1 MALILEITKADG
13 TIARTALQSQT
24 TKVAA
29 WPGGKV
35 RIIDSATGKSPA
47 DITAKKV
54 GDSLIVDGLP
64 EGKTVEVSKFYTDC
78 SPNAPCSVV
87 IDPADGAAPVSITQ
101 TSQPVA
107 ALPDNQALMYGP
119 SSDTAAIAPAA
130 AASSG
135 VPAGAI
141 LGGLALLGVAA
152 AAGGGGG
159 GGSSTPPADT
169 TAPNAPVIAN
179 VAGDNVVDAAEA
191 AAAAGVAV
199 SGTAEA
205 GSTVTVTWGSSAK
218 TATADGSG
226 NWSVNFASGEVPAD
240 GDTTISATA
249 RDAAG
254 NTSVAGTRAV
264 VVDTAVADITAPDA
278 PVIASVAGDNIVN
291 AAEATA
297 GVAVAGTA
305 EAGSTVEVTWGSA
318 TKTATADGS
327 GNWSVNFASGEVPAD
342 GPTQISATATDA
354 AGNTSAAG
362 TRDIAVDKTAPV
374 APTALDGIDGS
385 VSGSAEANSTVKLG
399 AAETTADGSGNF
411 QFAAGTL
418 ASGATAAVTAVDA
431 AGNTSAGTDVTA
443 TSSYT
448 LGTPGADRI
457 LGGDLDFV
465 GGGAGSDV
473 LIGGAG
479 GGVRNYQFEYWNA
492 TDAGDVL
499 YNQGGGS
506 LITFGPSAST
516 GWTIV
521 SDTSSIFAD
530 PGVTNVEQFTG
541 GDLNAGMNLLR
552 QDAGVGVAD
561 DTGGGGRYAFDTVR
575 NPTSGGTT
583 LSQAIATGEGTEY
596 TLSLQVSDNDQGTSL
611 GVYWGGALLGLYDGV
626 TNTWSGTAPTETDIT
641 GSRKTWGWTVE
652 GSADPTTTLELRAYS
667 TTADDGQGMMI
678 DRVTLDAATPDGAE
692 TMAGGAGSDL
702 LFGQAGDDKLY
713 GGALG
718 STPAASDGAPDTFV
732 YSMRADN
739 GNDVIKDFEAGD
751 RIYLVDALD
760 TYTTDSGIP
769 PFENPD
775 NGTPFVNDS
784 DANLTFRD
792 FVQADSPG
800 QYLTVTDDGSGS
812 VKLTFFGQDNTG
824 AATALGS
831 VVLEG
836 TEFGAGA
843 GQYDT
848 VEDLFTGG
856 VLLATMD
863 GFNHA
868 APIA

>member
-13 TIARTALQSQT
+13 TVARTALQNQT
-24 TKVAA
+24 TKVGA

-35 RIIDSATGKSPA
+35 RVIDSATGKSPP
-47 DITAKKV
+47 DITATKV

-64 EGKTVEVSKFYTDC
+64 EGKKVEVTKFYTDC

-87 IDPADGAAPVSITQ
+87 IDPADGGQAVPITQ
-101 TSQPVA
+101 TSQPIA

-119 SSDTAAIAPAA
+119 TSDAAAAAPAP

-135 VPAGAI
+135 IPTGAL

-159 GGSSTPPADT
+159 GGGGGSSTPPPDT
-169 TAPNAPVIAN
+169 TAPNSPVVAS
-179 VAGDNVVDAAEA
+179 VAGDNVVSAAE
-191 AAAAGVAV
+191 AAAGVAV

-205 GSTVTVTWGSSAK
+205 GSTVTVTWGSTTK

-226 NWSVNFASGEVPAD
+226 NWSANFASGEVPAD
-240 GDTTISATA
+240 GNTTISATA

-254 NTSVAGTRAV
+254 NTSAAGTLAV
-264 VVDTAVADITAPDA
+264 AVDTGAPSAPTVAN
-278 PVIASVAGDNIVN
+278 VAGDNVVN

-297 GVAVAGTA
+297 GVAVSGTA
-305 EAGSTVEVTWGSA
+305 EAGSTVEVTWGST

-327 GNWSVNFASGEVPAD
+327 GNWSANFASGEVPAD
-342 GPTQISATATDA
+342 GATQISATATDA
-354 AGNTSAAG
+354 AGNASSASG
-362 TRDIAVDKTAPV
+362 PLDVAVDKTLPAAPSAV
-374 APTALDGIDGS
+374 AGLDGS
-385 VSGSAEANSTVKLG
+385 VSGTAEANSTVKLG
-399 AAETTADGSGNF
+399 AAETTADGSGNY

-418 ASGATAAVTAVDA
+418 ASGATGSVTATDA
-431 AGNTSAGTDVTA
+431 AGNAGSGTDVTA
-443 TSSYT
+443 GTYT
-448 LGTPGADRI
+448 LGTAGADTI
-457 LGGDLDFV
+457 LGGDLGFV
-465 GGGAGSDV
+465 GGGAGSDI

-506 LITFGPSAST
+506 LVTFSPSAST

-521 SDTSSIFAD
+521 SDTTSIVAD
-530 PGVTNVEQFTG
+530 PGGTAVEQFTG
-541 GDLNAGMNLLR
+541 GGVNAGMNLVR
-552 QDAGVGVAD
+552 QDAGVGVED
-561 DTGGGGRYAFDTVR
+561 DTGGGARYAFDTVR

-583 LSQAIATGEGTEY
+583 ISQAIATGEGTEY
-596 TLSLQVSDNDQGTSL
+596 TLSMQVSDNDYDTSL
-611 GVYWGGALLGLYDGV
+611 GVYWGGTLVGLYDGV
-626 TNTWSGTAPTETDIT
+626 TDSWSGTAPTETDLT
-641 GSRKTWGWTVE
+641 GSRKTWSWTVE
-652 GSADPTTTLELRAYS
+652 GSADPTTTLEIRAYS

-678 DRVTLDAATPDGAE
+678 DRVTLDAVTPDGAE

-702 LFGQAGDDKLY
+702 LFGQAGNDTLY

-718 STPAASDGAPDTFV
+718 DVAATADGVADAFV

-739 GNDVIKDFEAGD
+739 GNDVIKDFKVGVD
-751 RIYLVDALD
+751 RIYLVDSLD

-775 NGTPFVNDS
+775 NGTPFVNNS

-792 FVQADSPG
+792 FVQADSAG

-812 VKLTFFGQDNTG
+812 VKLTFFGQDSTG

-848 VEDLFTGG
+848 VEELFTGG
-856 VLLATMD
+856 VLVATMD
-863 GFNHA
+863 GFNPA
-868 APIA
+868 APIV